1 MSKKIIVLKMDGK
14 YLKVP
19 YNRLGIKQIVQFL
32 EVLKCTLRFIKWRS
46 MNCAVK
52 PEFAIL
58 LHLIKVLAGS
68 YKSFPGK
75 NRS

>member
-32 EVLKCTLRFIKWRS
+32 EQKERHLSHSSNRKMEFVS
-46 MNCAVK
+46 AEVK
-52 PEFAIL
+52 P
-58 LHLIKVLAGS
+58 
-68 YKSFPGK
+68 
-75 NRS
+75 